1 MVTPSTLFFCTDT
14 LILLLWSLMQ
24 IGWWLE
30 SGLYEYCEMY
40 VYDITFIKSHYSMY
54 IYICI
59 YIYIY
64 MHTHLNMY
72 TFSTYIH
79 NSSIFPHPNKPC
91 WRKTELHCFPPH
103 FLWVSSMGWICKWLG
118 AWSHHP
124 NMVHWT
130 LPCSS
135 HFSSNSP
142 AWLPNRQRKY
152 ALEHS
157 RGKGFYVSGVLWIF
171 PFFFFS
177 SLNFIIRMFISMIFQ
192 RIGTT
197 DSLSG

>member
-1 MVTPSTLFFCTDT
+1 MNIVKCMCIHHIYKVTL
-14 LILLLWSLMQ
+14 Q
-24 IGWWLE
+24 
-30 SGLYEYCEMY
+30 Y
-40 VYDITFIKSHYSMY
+40 VY
-54 IYICI
+54 IYM
-59 YIYIY
+59 Y

-91 WRKTELHCFPPH
+91 WRKTELHYFPPH

-157 RGKGFYVSGVLWIF
+157 RGKDFYVSGVLWIF
-171 PFFFFS
+171 HFS
-177 SLNFIIRMFISMIFQ
+177 FSHLSTLWSGCSFQ
-192 RIGTT
+192 WYSRE
-197 DSLSG
+197 